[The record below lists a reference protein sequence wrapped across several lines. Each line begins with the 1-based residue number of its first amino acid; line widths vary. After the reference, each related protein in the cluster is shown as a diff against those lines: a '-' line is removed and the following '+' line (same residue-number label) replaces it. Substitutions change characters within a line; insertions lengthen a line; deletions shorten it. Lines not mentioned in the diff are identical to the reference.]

1 MAKCLVI
8 SKKYFTKSQFDV
20 TGIFPYTVKELPP
33 HNRRSSYKYCNY
45 KNKVTG

>member
-20 TGIFPYTVKELPP
+20 TGIFTYTVKELLPITDAA
-33 HNRRSSYKYCNY
+33 
-45 KNKVTG
+45 VTSIAIIKIK